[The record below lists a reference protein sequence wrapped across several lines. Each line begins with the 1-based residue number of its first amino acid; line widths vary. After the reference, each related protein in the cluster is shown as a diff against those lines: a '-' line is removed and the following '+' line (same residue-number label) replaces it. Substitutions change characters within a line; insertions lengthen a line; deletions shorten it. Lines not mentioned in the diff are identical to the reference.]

1 MVIFVARLFYLQ
13 VIRHGYYVAQA
24 DQEQLKQYDIPAKRG
39 LIYGLDHDRPTPL
52 VMNETVYTVFADPSL
67 VSNKQAVVAAVKETA
82 GGNTRDGFETLLDR
96 KDSRYQVIA
105 TKLTRVQADALKEK
119 DLAGI
124 GFTEETQRVYPE
136 GALAGQIL
144 GFVNAEGKGNYGVE
158 AGMNTELTG
167 TPGQLRTVTDI
178 RDVPLTIGDQNVNI
192 PAKDGENVVLSI
204 DTNIQ
209 NHVEEALKA
218 GLEKINATNGSVL
231 VMNPNNGQ
239 VMAMANY
246 PSYSPAEFSKV
257 TDASVFNNATISV
270 PYEPASVMKTFTMAT
285 GVEKGVMT
293 PQSTYTNTGSVTIND
308 DGCTF
313 GCPIVNNAT
322 KTAAVTGVITMQ
334 DVLNNSLNTGTVT
347 IARWLGDGKQITK
360 SARQTLYD
368 FYYNKFGLGQFT
380 GIELA
385 NESPGIVVSP
395 DTTEGNAVRYSNM
408 TFGQGLDITMLQ
420 VAAGFSSI
428 INGGSYYK
436 PTVVA
441 GVLNDDGTMSEKKSS
456 IERQTISLQT
466 SATMRTMLQAARG
479 SVSYMR
485 ASDRPGYTF
494 GGKTGTAETL
504 RNGVYTQK
512 ETVGTY
518 LGYGGTDMPEY
529 VIMVQVSAPNRNLE
543 GGIHAEPI
551 FADISNWM
559 IDYLGLPPKG

>member
-1 MVIFVARLFYLQ
+1 
-13 VIRHGYYVAQA
+13 
-24 DQEQLKQYDIPAKRG
+24 
-39 LIYGLDHDRPTPL
+39 
-52 VMNETVYTVFADPSL
+52 
-67 VSNKQAVVAAVKETA
+67 
-82 GGNTRDGFETLLDR
+82 
-96 KDSRYQVIA
+96 
-105 TKLTRVQADALKEK
+105 
-119 DLAGI
+119 
-124 GFTEETQRVYPE
+124 
-136 GALAGQIL
+136 
-144 GFVNAEGKGNYGVE
+144 
-158 AGMNTELTG
+158 
-167 TPGQLRTVTDI
+167 
-178 RDVPLTIGDQNVNI
+178 
-192 PAKDGENVVLSI
+192 
-204 DTNIQ
+204 
-209 NHVEEALKA
+209 
-218 GLEKINATNGSVL
+218 
-231 VMNPNNGQ
+231 
-239 VMAMANY
+239 
-246 PSYSPAEFSKV
+246 
-257 TDASVFNNATISV
+257 
-270 PYEPASVMKTFTMAT
+270 MKTFTMAT

-456 IERQTISLQT
+456 IER
-466 SATMRTMLQAARG
+466 AARF
-479 SVSYMR
+479 R
-485 ASDRPGYTF
+485 T
-494 GGKTGTAETL
+494 
-504 RNGVYTQK
+504 
-512 ETVGTY
+512 
-518 LGYGGTDMPEY
+518 
-529 VIMVQVSAPNRNLE
+529 
-543 GGIHAEPI
+543 
-551 FADISNWM
+551 
-559 IDYLGLPPKG
+559 